1 MKKRDSSQKISK
13 CTHPASEV
21 AKLGNDKYDRPI
33 RYCRA
38 CQVFG
43 RVKDGKIYWDAPR
56 SLK

>member
-1 MKKRDSSQKISK
+1 MKRDSSQKISK